1 ASGYQPAFYGREQ
14 YELTF
19 RSSRRSEIYV
29 KSSNISDDMSMYL
42 ALSKAGY
49 GPYHELVKLDTPELF
64 DMLEFENISADIQH
78 YEMEKARNGD
88 S

>member
-1 ASGYQPAFYGREQ
+1 
-14 YELTF
+14 
-19 RSSRRSEIYV
+19 
-29 KSSNISDDMSMYL
+29 MYL

-49 GPYHELVKLDTPELF
+49 GSYKELIELDTPEIF

-78 YEMEKARNGD
+78 YEVEKAKNGN

>member
-1 ASGYQPAFYGREQ
+1 
-14 YELTF
+14 
-19 RSSRRSEIYV
+19 
-29 KSSNISDDMSMYL
+29 MSMYL

-49 GPYHELVKLDTPELF
+49 GSYSELIKLDTPELL

-78 YEMEKARNGD
+78 YEMEKAKNGN

>member
-1 ASGYQPAFYGREQ
+1 
-14 YELTF
+14 
-19 RSSRRSEIYV
+19 
-29 KSSNISDDMSMYL
+29 MSMYL

-49 GPYHELVKLDTPELF
+49 GPYHELIKLDTPELF

-78 YEMEKARNGD
+78 YEIEKARNGD

>member
-1 ASGYQPAFYGREQ
+1 
-14 YELTF
+14 
-19 RSSRRSEIYV
+19 
-29 KSSNISDDMSMYL
+29 MYL

-78 YEMEKARNGD
+78 YEMKRARNGD

>member
-1 ASGYQPAFYGREQ
+1 
-14 YELTF
+14 
-19 RSSRRSEIYV
+19 
-29 KSSNISDDMSMYL
+29 MYL

-49 GPYHELVKLDTPELF
+49 GSYKELTELDTPELL

-78 YEMEKARNGD
+78 HEAEKARHGN

>member
-1 ASGYQPAFYGREQ
+1 
-14 YELTF
+14 
-19 RSSRRSEIYV
+19 
-29 KSSNISDDMSMYL
+29 MSMYL

-49 GPYHELVKLDTPELF
+49 GSYSELVKLDTPELL

-78 YEMEKARNGD
+78 YEMEKSRNGY